1 MKNKKLWDE
10 AGLAL
15 SPQILLKH
23 AREAAEN
30 AYAPYSHFR
39 VGAAVLFRDGS
50 ILKSCN
56 VENASYGLSMCAERS
71 AMSAMVGR
79 GLSEPLAIAVS
90 GSKEGKPEVLCPP
103 CGACRQVLLEFNP
116 DMLVVLTDGTQE
128 IYIHKVRDLLPLSF
142 SLSVKE

>member
-79 GLSEPLAIAVS
+79 GLSGPLAIAVS
-90 GSKEGKPEVLCPP
+90 GGKEGEPEVY
-103 CGACRQVLLEFNP
+103 ALLAGLAVRCFWSST
-116 DMLVVLTDGTQE
+116 LTCWSCLRTGRRRFT
-128 IYIHKVRDLLPLSF
+128 YIR
-142 SLSVKE
+142 